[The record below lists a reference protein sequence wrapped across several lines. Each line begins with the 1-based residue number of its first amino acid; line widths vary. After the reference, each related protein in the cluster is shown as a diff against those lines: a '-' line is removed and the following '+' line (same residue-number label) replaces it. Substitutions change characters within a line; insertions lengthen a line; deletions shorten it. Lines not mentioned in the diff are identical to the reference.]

1 LKRKQYACGLKAALE
16 VAGGK
21 WKVLVPWNLAA
32 GPRRFGDSRQL
43 LPGISEKMLIQTLC
57 EMQDDGIVVQKDY
70 RELPP
75 RVVYSL
81 SVFGKSLTEALR
93 PLCEWGTKHVARI
106 AALLKSAHPS

>member
-1 LKRKQYACGLKAALE
+1 MEGTRSLE
-16 VAGGK
+16 SRGRPAPIWRIAG
-21 WKVLVPWNLAA
+21 
-32 GPRRFGDSRQL
+32 L
-43 LPGISEKMLIQTLC
+43 LPGISGKMLIQTLC

-93 PLCEWGTKHVARI
+93 PLCEWGTKHMARI